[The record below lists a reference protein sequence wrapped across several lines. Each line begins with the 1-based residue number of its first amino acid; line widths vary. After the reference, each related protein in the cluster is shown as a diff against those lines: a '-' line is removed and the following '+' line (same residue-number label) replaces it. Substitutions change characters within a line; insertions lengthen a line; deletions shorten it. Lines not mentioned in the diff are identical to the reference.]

1 MLGAGKSREQA
12 GIAYI
17 CTHKRLCLGLLSKRA
32 QEGDDASRCPFQ
44 IWHGVCSPLLPG
56 QQRRKT
62 ETRLVLGPRA
72 KSSLLMTVPKQ
83 TVCPVWGEE
92 VDEERNLDF
101 SKVSTFALKT

>member
-17 CTHKRLCLGLLSKRA
+17 CTHKRLCLGLLSKWA

-62 ETRLVLGPRA
+62 ETRLVLEP
-72 KSSLLMTVPKQ
+72 
-83 TVCPVWGEE
+83 
-92 VDEERNLDF
+92 
-101 SKVSTFALKT
+101 